1 MGKATQSPA
10 SVFVAVSLGNRVLF
24 DRSKSALEFG
34 DHQLEP
40 LADCSIDHRGSAFC
54 AGNLGKEHVDVRHGF
69 HKCGALGPRSRSNQK
84 APIATK
90 ERAKIPPHARKVDAK
105 LVVITSSVVL
115 AYRRCELSVTEG
127 KPQVSVVTEQ
137 RPSLWDRSVM
147 LF

>member
-1 MGKATQSPA
+1 MEAPPLFQPCAIGKATQSPA

-40 LADCSIDHRGSAFC
+40 LADCGIDHRGSAFC

-69 HKCGALGPRSRSNQK
+69 HKCGALAPRSRSTNQQ

-90 ERAKIPPHARKVDAK
+90 ERTKIPPHARKVDAK

-127 KPQVSVVTEQ
+127 KPQAE
-137 RPSLWDRSVM
+137 W
-147 LF
+147 